1 MARRR
6 KVNIDA
12 NPLQSVT
19 IGRTDTKKYGW
30 IGTLFLFIIFIVV
43 IYFLPDIQKAYR
55 DYLYNKAFTNNYVVN
70 NNTTNGTENGAN
82 TTTNVTDNS
91 KNTIYAFTNNEVKL
105 NETTFTN
112 ISFDTGTLSFLVNNN
127 ADKELNL
134 TNDSYFIRLYDE
146 SNTQISVIK
155 INGIITNKSNKN
167 FSYQLSVTPTKYNI
181 AKLEESDYDLISLD
195 VDSENKSAM
204 TCKNNNGESIIYF
217 FENDKLFKYEDTIIV
232 TNDNVNYTNLFN
244 EYTTLAASFE
254 GQSGVT
260 ATVTEITNGFRYR
273 LTMDYNVGD
282 TKIDNIYYYS
292 KGVSPIKIN
301 YEMTAEF
308 FTCS

>member
-1 MARRR
+1 M
-6 KVNIDA
+6 
-12 NPLQSVT
+12 
-19 IGRTDTKKYGW
+19 
-30 IGTLFLFIIFIVV
+30 F
-43 IYFLPDIQKAYR
+43 
-55 DYLYNKAFTNNYVVN
+55 
-70 NNTTNGTENGAN
+70 
-82 TTTNVTDNS
+82 
-91 KNTIYAFTNNEVKL
+91 
-105 NETTFTN
+105 
-112 ISFDTGTLSFLVNNN
+112 
-127 ADKELNL
+127 NL
-134 TNDSYFIRLYDE
+134 
-146 SNTQISVIK
+146 
-155 INGIITNKSNKN
+155 SNKN

-244 EYTTLAASFE
+244 EYTTLSSSFE